1 MLIKNSWETNN
12 KSEKHKQCNFLRKKL
27 SYNVW
32 ALVKLAVTPPLT
44 HTYIMFFF
52 YLCRKMSLLERSL
65 KLKWFMTT
73 NSWNNLTWIC
83 VFSVIIC
90 NSSDFDQVWKVIDFN
105 KKMQIK
111 INIKRM
117 MLHIVDLDLEGT
129 KYIFSFVHN
138 FDHTRLIHMNEMIN

>member
-52 YLCRKMSLLERSL
+52 LFMSKDVATRKIT
-65 KLKWFMTT
+65 KA
-73 NSWNNLTWIC
+73 
-83 VFSVIIC
+83 
-90 NSSDFDQVWKVIDFN
+90 
-105 KKMQIK
+105 KM
-111 INIKRM
+111 
-117 MLHIVDLDLEGT
+117 
-129 KYIFSFVHN
+129 
-138 FDHTRLIHMNEMIN
+138 IHDN